1 MKKLLIL
8 CTVLAGTL
16 LLGYNTANPFMRE
29 EVVVS
34 GGYAAGG
41 AEIDN
46 TGTGKFQEV
55 VADTLS
61 GAAIGSALQAWDE
74 DLDDIASFNPRLD
87 YFLVGTGTD
96 WHTES
101 PTAVAASLGLTIGTR
116 VQAYD
121 NDLDDLAGLTHANNS
136 FIVSD
141 GTDWKQES
149 ANDALLSM
157 GWTAGDP
164 AKLTGIAAGAEVNVN
179 ADWTAVA
186 GDALILNK
194 PTLGTVSAQDY
205 NSIGI
210 TGGQINNTTIGNVI
224 PLTGVFTS
232 LEADSIH
239 VADYLH
245 FWDTSNTSLGYK
257 AGYSLEPGMAYNTF
271 IGRYAGY
278 GNSPTNAADYNV
290 AVGDSALY
298 NLASGASNVA
308 VGPSALRGLGGGSDN
323 IAVGNSAL
331 AMMGTG
337 SNNIGLGTRALNT
350 SNGSGSIAVGNY
362 AGYWAFGNNNFYVG
376 NVQQASEAGD
386 QAYSLLYGKFSGAAG
401 SLTGQSL
408 KVNGAFSATS
418 LSGPLTGDVTGNAAT
433 ATLAANSSQLLGATW
448 AAPGAIGATTPAA
461 IAGTTGTFTSNRV
474 ADSSASTERLTNG
487 DNEAAIAVLTG
498 GTGIGVRCTA
508 AQSSTV
514 ARGGTKSL
522 KVTPSG
528 AASSTYYYQLDQSA
542 TDAPGRW
549 TLGARYVFSAYVY
562 VPSGSAVTAARVVFY
577 WNGIG
582 VNGNIVTIVPD
593 TWMLVTVDA
602 VAPMTQTNT
611 SWYPYL
617 LLTADSSVVGN
628 VCYWD
633 NLSLLE
639 YSGGQAYVGGNAIV
653 HGKLTGGG
661 NNLGLDVDRSGN
673 AVLDGDLTVTG
684 GDITA
689 GANGATR
696 AAYVAEQGAGGYTP
710 GYYRADAMGGTG
722 QGFIYANDDGTIA
735 SSTSVPDG
743 SDLTFN
749 AFQLDA
755 STIVASGSVTSTILR
770 SSKTGTSYAGIHVFE
785 QLNGNLKYLWA
796 DNNGSL
802 RVKAGSPPTAGDP
815 TDGLIVAGY
824 PVARMNSVTA
834 TANDTTPSV
843 GLANLI
849 VIPGTWSAGN
859 NITTFD
865 GGFAG
870 QRITIIGGD
879 SDCVVVDNAAA
890 NMFLAGNWTATAA
903 ATLELV
909 STNGTAWYEV
919 SRSAN

>member
-1 MKKLLIL
+1 MRRPLVLIL
-8 CTVLAGTL
+8 LAVIG
-16 LLGYNTANPFMRE
+16 
-29 EVVVS
+29 VVS
-34 GGYAAGG
+34 VAGFRGVVYHGSVKVGGGYGDTGASIEDTGDISTDGDIVATGSVTAGSLLPVAPLAVARG
-41 AEIDN
+41 
-46 TGTGKFQEV
+46 GTGATTE
-55 VADTLS
+55 AD
-61 GAAIGSALQAWDE
+61 ARANLQ
-74 DLDDIASFNPRLD
+74 
-87 YFLVGTGTD
+87 LV
-96 WHTES
+96 
-101 PTAVAASLGLTIGTR
+101 IGTN

-121 NDLDDLAGLTHANNS
+121 AELNALAGLTSAADRVPYFTGSGAASLATFTAFGRSLMDDANAAAGRTTLGLGNVDNTADAAKAVLS
-136 FIVSD
+136 ATKLVPGRTINGVAFD
-141 GTDWKQES
+141 GTANITIPTVVDWGS
-149 ANDALLSM
+149 PDAI
-157 GWTAGDP
+157 GDDTP
-164 AKLTGIAAGAEVNVN
+164 DSGAFTTGSFSDKLTTSASTTTRAGVNVAPGTAPSAPVDGDFWTTALGGYLRINGTTVGPLASSAAATVDWANPGAIGSGTPAAGAF
-179 ADWTAVA
+179 TTLAV
-186 GDALILNK
+186 
-194 PTLGTVSAQDY
+194 S
-205 NSIGI
+205 
-210 TGGQINNTTIGNVI
+210 GG
-224 PLTGVFTS
+224 
-232 LEADSIH
+232 
-239 VADYLH
+239 
-245 FWDTSNTSLGYK
+245 
-257 AGYSLEPGMAYNTF
+257 M
-271 IGRYAGY
+271 
-278 GNSPTNAADYNV
+278 
-290 AVGDSALY
+290 
-298 NLASGASNVA
+298 
-308 VGPSALRGLGGGSDN
+308 
-323 IAVGNSAL
+323 
-331 AMMGTG
+331 
-337 SNNIGLGTRALNT
+337 
-350 SNGSGSIAVGNY
+350 
-362 AGYWAFGNNNFYVG
+362 
-376 NVQQASEAGD
+376 
-386 QAYSLLYGKFSGAAG
+386 
-401 SLTGQSL
+401 
-408 KVNGAFSATS
+408 
-418 LSGPLTGDVTGNAAT
+418 TGNAAT
-433 ATLAANSSQLLGATW
+433 ATLASDSSRLLGKTW
-448 AAPGAIGATTPAA
+448 AAPGAIGATTPAAGAFTTLNSTGGALNGTIGATTPAA

-474 ADSSASTERLTNG
+474 ADSSASTERLTDG

-696 AAYVAEQGAGGYTP
+696 AAYVAEQGAGGNTP
-710 GYYRADAMGGTG
+710 GYYRADAIGGTG
-722 QGFIYANDDGTIA
+722 QGFIYANADGTIA